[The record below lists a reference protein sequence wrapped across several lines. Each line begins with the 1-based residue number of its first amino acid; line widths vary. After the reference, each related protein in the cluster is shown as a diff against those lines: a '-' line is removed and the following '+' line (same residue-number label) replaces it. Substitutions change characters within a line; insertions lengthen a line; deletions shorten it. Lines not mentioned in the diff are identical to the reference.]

1 MQDAAPEH
9 GPLSG
14 IDEYLVHNYPLP
26 QRVMYTSDPRAYERT
41 WFTCQDQTG
50 DLFVVTGEGF
60 YPNLGT
66 AEAYAIVNLRG
77 RHIHVRAH
85 RRLGDNRMN
94 MRVGPVDFAVMQ
106 PFKEW
111 RLTLGHNPH
120 DIEYDLRWFDT
131 KRAVFHN
138 FGGFPYG
145 PAGSHAEDLV
155 GYETFGRV
163 EGWVSVEGQRF
174 EIDTET
180 HRGSRDHH
188 WGTRDGVGGPGHA
201 RNGIGQNNPAGHMWV
216 EFKDWA
222 IWGNRVL
229 YNLGDPRPGTTRIL
243 RTDRQLRFDPDSHLF
258 TGGVITVFLENSE
271 KKVLQWRR
279 LGSQVAYLR
288 CGMYGGRQGGTPDG
302 NIWHGMYVGE
312 NVVAGGVHDATK
324 PDVQAALA
332 GLDDHHCEVICDGE
346 TTYGIFEPYEPVCW
360 EACRDGRPGYRVLE

>member
-1 MQDAAPEH
+1 MQDVPREH
-9 GPLSG
+9 NPLSA

-26 QRVMYTSDPRAYERT
+26 QRVMYTPDPRAYERN
-41 WFTCQDQTG
+41 WFTCQSGAG

-77 RHIHVRAH
+77 KHIHVRAH
-85 RRLGDNRMN
+85 RRLGDNRMD
-94 MRVGPVDFAVMQ
+94 MRVGPLNFEVVQ

-111 RLTLGHNPH
+111 RLTLGENANG
-120 DIEYDLRWFDT
+120 IAYDLRWHDT

-145 PAGSHAEDLV
+145 IGGAHSDDLV

-174 EIDTET
+174 EIDTQT
-180 HRGSRDHH
+180 HCGSRDHH
-188 WGTRDGVGGPGHA
+188 WGTRDGVGGRGHA
-201 RNGIGQNNPAGHMWV
+201 RNGVGQDTPAGFQWV

-222 IWGNRVL
+222 IWGTRVL
-229 YNLGDPRPGTTRIL
+229 YNLGDPRPGAARIS
-243 RTDRQLRFDPDSHLF
+243 RFERQLTFDPVSHVF
-258 TGGVITVFLENSE
+258 TGGTITSFLENGE

-279 LGSQVAYLR
+279 LGDQTAFLR

-302 NIWHGMYVGE
+302 DIWHGMYVGE
-312 NVVAGGVHDATK
+312 NVVAGGVHDVTK
-324 PDVQAALA
+324 PEVQAALA
-332 GLDDHHCEVICDGE
+332 GLDDHLCEVTCDGE
-346 TTYGIFEPYEPVCW
+346 VAYGIFEPYEPVCW
-360 EACRDGRPGYRVLE
+360 EACRDGRRGYALL